1 MENKLLLVDVS
12 AYIFRAFFGVR
23 GNFSNSEGMPTNAV
37 FGFKNMLLHLLNTE
51 NPSHVAMVFDTPG
64 GTFRNEIYSEY
75 KANRSACPEDLVP
88 QFAPIAELTEL
99 LQLPIIKRENYEAD
113 DLIGTLSKKF
123 SKEIKVIIVSGDK
136 DLTQLVNEDVVMLDT
151 MKDYVFGPEQVKEK
165 FGVGPEKIAQYLAI
179 VGDTSDN
186 IPGAKGIGPKTATK
200 LFDQFGDLEGILAN
214 TDKLKGKQRENLEA
228 SIDDVRLS
236 YELTQIVC
244 DIPIEES
251 LEDFLVT
258 PPDLEPLKEFY
269 KRMNFREDS
278 LFKVW
283 GVSTQAPVVEDNWDY
298 GRYNCIT
305 TQTALDELIAKLKE
319 SEVITLDFETTNLQA
334 QIAEIVGISF
344 ATDNIAPCYIPVA
357 HTTFGQLVEG
367 QIKREDLLQTLI
379 PLFED
384 EQKTWIGQNIKYEL
398 MVLANYGLTL
408 KGKIEDSMLE
418 SYLLNANSHR
428 HGLDALSEAY
438 LGHKMIAYKDVC
450 GTGKKEI
457 PFSDVAL
464 DVATRYGAEDSE
476 ATRLIHNLLR
486 PRLKEQNLE
495 NLYLDM
501 EIPLLRVLGRMENQG
516 ICIDVPYLAEL
527 EKDLTTDQTKLTAQI
542 YELAG
547 EEFNINSPKQL
558 GDILF
563 EKLGITEAKK
573 QTKTG
578 YTTNVDVLEKLA
590 PNHKI
595 AELLLEY
602 RGKTKLLNTYLAPLP
617 MLVLEKT
624 GRIHTSFSQTTAA
637 TGRLSSKNPNL
648 QNIPIRS
655 LDGKKIRKAFI
666 PSEGCFLVSAD
677 YSQIELRF
685 LAHISEDEN
694 LIAAFNSGSDIHQ
707 ETAAA
712 IFNVQNLDEV
722 NGEQRSAAK
731 AINFGIIYG
740 MGAFRLAGEI
750 GVSNKEAKAFIDA
763 YFARYPKIKS
773 YMDETIE
780 FAREHKYVETMF
792 GRKRAIDGIN
802 SKNHMERTGAERIAI
817 NSRIQGSAADL
828 IKIAMIE
835 LDQEFEKLDK
845 KNRMISQVHDELVF
859 EIEESQ
865 IEVLSKLI
873 KEKMEGAT
881 NLKVPLLVEVG
892 YGKNWA
898 DAH

>member
-23 GNFSNSEGMPTNAV
+23 GNFSNSEGMPTNAI

-214 TDKLKGKQRENLEA
+214 IDKLKGKQRENLEA
-228 SIDDVRLS
+228 SVDNVRLS
-236 YELTQIVC
+236 LELTQIVC
-244 DIPIEES
+244 DIPIDET
-251 LEDFLVT
+251 LDDFLVT
-258 PPDLEPLKEFY
+258 PPDLEPLKDFY
-269 KRMNFREDS
+269 QRMNFREDA

-283 GVSTQAPVVEDNWDY
+283 GVSSEAPEPEDNWDY
-298 GRYNCIT
+298 GKYSCIT
-305 TQTALDELIAKLKE
+305 TRPDFDALIEKLKA
-319 SEVITLDFETTNLQA
+319 SEEITFDFETTNLQA
-334 QIAEIVGISF
+334 QIAEIVGLSF
-344 ATDNIAPCYIPVA
+344 ATANMDPCYVPVA
-357 HTTFGQLVEG
+357 HTFGGLRVEG
-367 QIKREDLLQTLI
+367 QLKREDVLQALI

-384 EQKTWIGQNIKYEL
+384 EAKTWVGQNIKYEL

-418 SYLLNANSHR
+418 SYLLSANSHR
-428 HGLDALSEAY
+428 HGLDALAETY

-457 PFSDVAL
+457 PFAEVPL

-476 ATRLIHNLLR
+476 ATRLIHMQLR
-486 PRLKEQNLE
+486 PKLKEQNLE
-495 NLYLDM
+495 ELYLDM

-516 ICIDVPYLAEL
+516 ICIDTPYLGEL
-527 EKDLTTDQTKLTAQI
+527 EKDLTTDQAKLTAGI

-563 EKLGITEAKK
+563 EKMGITEAKK

-617 MLVLEKT
+617 LLVLEKT

-655 LDGKKIRKAFI
+655 LDGKKIRKAFV
-666 PSEGCFLVSAD
+666 PSEGCYLVSAD

-694 LIAAFNSGSDIHQ
+694 LIDAFNSGADIHRS
-707 ETAAA
+707 TAAA
-712 IFNVQNLDEV
+712 IFNVSDSEV
-722 NGEQRSAAK
+722 TGDQRSAAK

-780 FAREHKYVETMF
+780 FARTHKYVETMF

-835 LDQEFEKLDK
+835 LDVIFEKLEK

-859 EIEESQ
+859 EVEENQ
-865 IEVLSKLI
+865 IEPLRKLI

-881 NLKVPLLVEVG
+881 KLKVPLLVDVG